1 MVAKSLIP
9 DKSLEASDNLQ
20 HEQQAA
26 VTTVAVPAMQS
37 RDDSM
42 TNLRVVSK
50 SWRAGVTDALGRV
63 VENVNACLGGA
74 KLSTRNIDPD
84 RTTLKKIHDA
94 LNEVQ
99 AD

>member
-1 MVAKSLIP
+1 MGAKSLTP
-9 DKSLEASDNLQ
+9 DKSLEASGNLQ

-26 VTTVAVPAMQS
+26 TTMVAVLAMQS
-37 RDDSM
+37 RDNSF
-42 TNLRVVSK
+42 NLGVVSK

-74 KLSTRNIDPD
+74 KLSTRNIDQD
-84 RTTLKKIHDA
+84 RTALKKIQDA